1 AKASAGHPSL
11 AVYHG
16 TKRVVPDALQIL
28 TQYFSEGDLRSLINW
43 HSPKSGVE
51 KSRQAPTAA
60 KRGGPVLGLQKLLA
74 YAHDLASAID
84 FLHLQLK
91 VSHDAVDAGCI
102 FMCDNGQ
109 RVQLAGLGE
118 SSQSS
123 EGRWARGG
131 GVGAERG
138 TGGEEAGGDRGSR
151 VQEEEEAGGASPEEA
166 TEAGFALGHADRRAL
181 AFVVLEM
188 LLGVG
193 KVPGNSSPRFFA
205 DLASWGP
212 WKEVWFGGAL
222 EECPDSKKE
231 PQALS
236 LIHSCSLVQT
246 DFSGG
251 VASHPFLRDARIS
264 KGR

>member
-60 KRGGPVLGLQKLLA
+60 KRGGPVLGLQKVLA

-91 VSHDAVDAGCI
+91 
-102 FMCDNGQ
+102 
-109 RVQLAGLGE
+109 
-118 SSQSS
+118 
-123 EGRWARGG
+123 GRWARGG